1 MTAGMITCSMC
12 GHRFD
17 PAAHQTCQGCP
28 LHKGCQLACCPACGF
43 ENVDVQRSGLARL
56 AARWFP
62 SKGSRATLADVVPG
76 SQVRLEGFASSLPAR
91 QQAHLQA
98 YGLVPGH
105 LVRVVQHS
113 PVTIVQIEHTELAL
127 EAGLARQIRI
137 VQE

>member
-1 MTAGMITCSMC
+1 
-12 GHRFD
+12 
-17 PAAHQTCQGCP
+17 
-28 LHKGCQLACCPACGF
+28 
-43 ENVDVQRSGLARL
+43 
-56 AARWFP
+56 
-62 SKGSRATLADVVPG
+62 
-76 SQVRLEGFASSLPAR
+76 VRLEGFASSLPAR